1 MPTTPHAPHWQD
13 PVRESAFTA
22 WFTRVC
28 DDHHLQPSTLRAASS
43 DTSFRRYFRA
53 DIDGGRGS
61 LVIMDAPPA
70 LEDCAGYVR
79 MARLLHEAGLH
90 VPTIR
95 DWDETNGFMLLSDL
109 GPTTYLDRMR
119 ADPPAT
125 DALCEQASE
134 SLVRLQGIAK
144 PAWLPDYDAE
154 RIRMELGWFTQWYV
168 SAYFGLPLEG
178 HTGAV
183 LGQAAEALERC
194 FLQQPQIMVHRDYH
208 SRNLMVSDPNPGI
221 LDFQGAV
228 WGPAAYDLAG
238 MLRDAYIE
246 WDEPFQISHARAHWA
261 RARAAGVPMPPDF
274 ADFWRD
280 FEWCGLQRQ
289 LKVLGLFARLTLRD
303 GKHDYV
309 ADMPRVWGYAVRTA
323 QRHEALAPLAE
334 LLLRLDPASH
344 PSARARA
351 AAVTAATPT

>member
-1 MPTTPHAPHWQD
+1 MSTTPTPLSWQD
-13 PVRESAFTA
+13 PMRESAFTT
-22 WFTRVC
+22 WFTRLC
-28 DDHHLQPSTLRAASS
+28 AQHKLRASSLRAASS
-43 DTSFRRYFRA
+43 DTSFRRYFRV
-53 DIDGGRGS
+53 DIEGGSAS

-79 MARLLHEAGLH
+79 MARLLHDAGLH
-90 VPTIR
+90 VPTIL
-95 DWDETNGFMLLSDL
+95 DWDEANGFMLLSDL

-119 ADPPAT
+119 ADPQAT
-125 DALCEQASE
+125 DSLCEQASE
-134 SLVRLQGIAK
+134 SLVRLQGIPK
-144 PAWLPDYDAE
+144 PQWLPDYDVA
-154 RIRMELGWFTQWYV
+154 RIRMELSWFTQWYV

-178 HTGAV
+178 RTGAV
-183 LGQAAEALERC
+183 LEQASEALERC

-246 WDEPFQISHARAHWA
+246 WDESFQIAHAQAHWE
-261 RARAAGVPMPPDF
+261 RARATGVPMPSSF
-274 ADFWRD
+274 NDFWRD

-323 QRHEALAPLAE
+323 QRYEELAPLAD

-344 PSARARA
+344 ASAREASSA
-351 AAVTAATPT
+351 TASTAPR